1 MLSLSS
7 EENLVSAFKDKEI
20 CIFKI
25 IVVLGYIFN
34 VLWKGSWVEKT
45 DFEGRLF
52 WMNYFG

>member
-7 EENLVSAFKDKEI
+7 EENLVSAIKDKEI
-20 CIFKI
+20 SIFK

>member
-7 EENLVSAFKDKEI
+7 EENLVSAIKDKEI
-20 CIFKI
+20 CIFK

-34 VLWKGSWVEKT
+34 VLWKGSSVEKT
-45 DFEGRLF
+45 DFEQRLF